1 MREFSPRLGGKKR
14 FIVRTKRRE
23 REREEE
29 GEREKETK
37 THISRD
43 ISNSLGQ
50 ICRLFVLEAA
60 IQRERESAR
69 AFLTRLCVQIYA
81 PRVHRAFRSSV
92 PGILSLPLSRR
103 LLDARD

>member
-29 GEREKETK
+29 RERETK
-37 THISRD
+37 TRISRD

-60 IQRERESAR
+60 IQRERERESAR

>member
-37 THISRD
+37 TRISRD

-60 IQRERESAR
+60 IQRERERAR
-69 AFLTRLCVQIYA
+69 ARF
-81 PRVHRAFRSSV
+81 
-92 PGILSLPLSRR
+92 
-103 LLDARD
+103 